1 MRTWKK
7 YGKKDG
13 KQRLH
18 HKRKRQEYIT
28 LAVFLIIPLL
38 FLLYFSVYPVFS
50 MFYYSFTDWRGT
62 VGSQQFVGWKNY
74 INVFTNENYRNVFKT
89 AGYYLAAGIL
99 QQVVSLALAVML
111 SKPVKGSGI
120 FKGIIFFPFIMNG
133 VAVALT
139 YRIFYQPDGAF
150 DALLKA
156 LGASQMIKIWLSNPT
171 TVNWALGYVFL
182 WKNVGYSFLIYL
194 GTMQS
199 ISKDY
204 YDAAAIDGA
213 GTWHQFT
220 AITFPNMKMIVGLM
234 ATFSIVNSIAVFDI
248 PYILTSGKNGTNTFS
263 TTMLET
269 AFTYNKFGEACAMAI
284 VMLLIAGIVM
294 VLRNLVF
301 REEKDV

>member
-1 MRTWKK
+1 MAASYREKK
-7 YGKKDG
+7 KV
-13 KQRLH
+13 QNFR
-18 HKRKRQEYIT
+18 RKRRRQECIT
-28 LAVFLIIPLL
+28 LIIFLSIPLL
-38 FLLYFSVYPVFS
+38 FLFYFSVYPVLS
-50 MFYYSFTDWRGT
+50 MLYYSFTDWRGT
-62 VGSQQFVGWKNY
+62 SGSQHFVGWGNY
-74 INVFTNENYRNVFKT
+74 VHVFTNETYRNVFKT
-89 AGYYLAAGIL
+89 AGYYLAAGVL
-99 QQVVSLALAVML
+99 QQIISLALAVLL
-111 SKPVKGSGI
+111 SKPVKGNSI

-150 DALLKA
+150 DVLLNA
-156 LGASQMIKIWLSNPT
+156 LGSGGLVRIWLSNPG

-199 ISKDY
+199 ISKEY

-213 GTWHQFT
+213 GTWRQFT
-220 AITFPNMKMIVGLM
+220 AITFPNMKMIIGLM

-284 VMLLIAGIVM
+284 VMLLIAGLVM
-294 VLRNLVF
+294 ILRNCAF
-301 REEKDV
+301 REEKDVY

>member
-1 MRTWKK
+1 
-7 YGKKDG
+7 
-13 KQRLH
+13 
-18 HKRKRQEYIT
+18 
-28 LAVFLIIPLL
+28 
-38 FLLYFSVYPVFS
+38 
-50 MFYYSFTDWRGT
+50 
-62 VGSQQFVGWKNY
+62 
-74 INVFTNENYRNVFKT
+74 
-89 AGYYLAAGIL
+89 
-99 QQVVSLALAVML
+99 ML